1 MTTAGT
7 SEQGSAPEMAT
18 LEIHKGPDAA
28 LRVGGLRYVACR
40 REVGDI
46 DGGITLYMWT
56 DAEPGVELIRMDLF
70 RERPHYHAPAENQA
84 ETRIDRGD
92 RDVVEWGVETVTHRA
107 AALAQEAGYPEIAA
121 ELDGA
126 AIRAAEGE
134 LAALLA
140 GLGAPDEVSYFEVPR
155 SVLDGL
161 AQGEGA

>member
-1 MTTAGT
+1 MARAGT
-7 SEQGSAPEMAT
+7 SEKGNAPEMAT
-18 LEIHKGPDAA
+18 LEIRKGPDAE

-40 REVGDI
+40 REVGDL
-46 DGGITLYMWT
+46 DGGITLYLWT

-92 RDVVEWGVETVTHRA
+92 RDVVDWGVETVTRRA
-107 AALAQEAGYPEIAA
+107 SALAEEAGYPEIGAG
-121 ELDGA
+121 LDDA

-140 GLGAPDEVSYFEVPR
+140 GLGAPDEVSTFELPR
-155 SVLDGL
+155 SVLEGL
-161 AQGEGA
+161 ARGEGA